1 MAVRHQNG
9 VQELPYDGAFLVIL
23 EKQAGETRACVLSWP
38 VLEFR
43 IVCEANRTDA

>member
-1 MAVRHQNG
+1 VAVRHQNG
-9 VQELPYDGAFLVIL
+9 DQGLPYDGAFLAVL

-43 IVCEANRTDA
+43 IVCEVNRTGA